1 MKRIYLLI
9 IASISTYSSGQISL
23 ATSGVAYSQNF
34 DSMGSTTTFPSN
46 WSAITAGG
54 LLPSGVTMLPV
65 VSDGGA
71 STSGGVFNVGTVSA
85 ADRAIGVLAATN
97 IAAFGARFINN
108 TGSPVTSVTI
118 SFTEEQW
125 RTGGNSAAETVA
137 FYYSTNATSLL
148 VNSGTWIPVTNLNLT
163 EILTSSN
170 DNIAVDGNLS
180 VNKADKSFTIMGL
193 NIANGGVFSIKW
205 IDAKET
211 GNNGMYAI
219 DDFSL
224 TPTVTSLSVS
234 DVKNI
239 KSYFIKNTI
248 VKNEEIIFGTDVKDI
263 KVYTLTGQVVKTG
276 SVKKD
281 TALDI
286 AELQKGN
293 YIVTGTINNQLVSQK
308 ILKD

>member
-1 MKRIYLLI
+1 MKKKFFILLV
-9 IASISTYSSGQISL
+9 SISTYASGQISL
-23 ATSGVAYSQNF
+23 TTSGVAYSQNF
-34 DSMGSTTTFPSN
+34 DSMGTTTTPPAD

-54 LLPSGVTMLPV
+54 LLPSGVTILPV

-71 STSGGVFNVGTVSA
+71 SSSGGVFNVGTVSA
-85 ADRAIGVLAATN
+85 TDRALGVLAATN

-125 RTGGNSAAETVA
+125 RTGANSVVENVA

-148 VNSGTWIPVTNLNLT
+148 VNSGTWIPVTTLNLT
-163 EILTSSN
+163 EILSSSN
-170 DNIAVDGNLS
+170 DNIAVDGNLAL
-180 VNKADKSFTIMGL
+180 NKADKTFTITGL
-193 NIANGGVFSIKW
+193 NIANGSVLSIKW

-224 TPTVTSLSVS
+224 TPYVDLLGVS
-234 DVKNI
+234 DTKDF
-239 KSYFIKNTI
+239 KSDFIKNTF
-248 VKNEEIIFGTDVKDI
+248 VENGEIIFGAEVQDI
-263 KVYTLTGQVVKTG
+263 KIFTLTGQIIKTG
-276 SVKKD
+276 SVKKGM
-281 TALDI
+281 ALDV